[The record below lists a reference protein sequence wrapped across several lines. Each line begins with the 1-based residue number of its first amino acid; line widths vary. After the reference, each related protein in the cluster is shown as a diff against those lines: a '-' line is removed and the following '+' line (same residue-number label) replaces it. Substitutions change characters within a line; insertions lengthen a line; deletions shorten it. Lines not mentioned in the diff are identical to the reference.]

1 MTLDFVGQRN
11 PVPDFSLAPACMPPA
26 QRMVIAK
33 HLGL

>member
-1 MTLDFVGQRN
+1 MTLDFVRQRN
-11 PVPDFSLAPACMPPA
+11 PVPDFSLARACTSQA

>member
-1 MTLDFVGQRN
+1 MTLNLVRQRN
-11 PVPDFSLAPACMPPA
+11 PVPDFSLAPACMPKA